1 MRILRENDFFHSEQH
16 AFCLFSMNNQ
26 LMEGVHGHDFDELVI
41 VRSGSGFHIINDLV
55 RFICQ
60 GDFFLVTANDTHSY
74 VSTNNL
80 SVINILIRRPRS
92 FHFLQHIDNLLDCI
106 KEKLLQPTAL
116 ALTQGALARIE
127 VLSQE
132 IISRNE
138 SNYDVLYFSL
148 CEVAVLNIINTLC
161 QCDRQTG
168 ALSPDER
175 GRANLIRMLKTSS
188 LRHLDW
194 NVLSDDNGVAR
205 RTMYRLIKRVTGYT
219 PVKFQMLY
227 RVLKAQELL
236 RTTDKTI
243 SEIAARCGF
252 MNAIRL
258 TESYRRYFH
267 YPPSHERELH
277 SRVLIAI

>member
-1 MRILRENDFFHSEQH
+1 M
-16 AFCLFSMNNQ
+16 
-26 LMEGVHGHDFDELVI
+26 
-41 VRSGSGFHIINDLV
+41 
-55 RFICQ
+55 
-60 GDFFLVTANDTHSY
+60 TANDTHSY

-148 CEVAVLNIINTLC
+148 CEVALLNIINTLC

-236 RTTDKTI
+236 RTTDETI